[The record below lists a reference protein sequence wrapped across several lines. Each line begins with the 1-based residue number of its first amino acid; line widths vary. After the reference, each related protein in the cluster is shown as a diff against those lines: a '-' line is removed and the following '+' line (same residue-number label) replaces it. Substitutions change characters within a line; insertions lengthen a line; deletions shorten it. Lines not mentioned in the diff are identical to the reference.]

1 MARTVNRSISNV
13 FKEKFDNLKY
23 RSMYV
28 DKANERGLIN
38 PKTRTSV
45 VLKKNGDVS
54 IAAGLYAQNKVC
66 RNGKIEEVCI
76 EKNIKSNRIKIE
88 TEDFI
93 INNHKMNPKIYE
105 LTGMKKVMNQEN
117 SAVGN
122 LTFNSTV
129 LVKAWDEDLNKYV
142 LIRRPVRIPIF
153 SNDLNAPEVMKEL
166 NTESNIENELK
177 SIRELLEA
185 KERGE

>member
-1 MARTVNRSISNV
+1 MPITVNKSISSV
-13 FKEKFDNLKY
+13 FKEKFDNMKY

-28 DKANERGLIN
+28 DKTNERGMIN

-54 IAAGLYAQNKVC
+54 TAAGLFAQQKIC

-93 INNHKMNPKIYE
+93 INNHKINPKVYE
-105 LTGMKKVMNQEN
+105 LTGMKKVLGQEN

-129 LVKAWDEDLNKYV
+129 LVKAWDEDLKRYV
-142 LIRRPVRIPIF
+142 LIRRPVRMPIF
-153 SNDLNAPEVMKEL
+153 SNDLNVPEVMKEL
-166 NTESNIENELK
+166 DIQSNIENELK

-185 KERGE
+185 RERGG